1 MLHYPLIV
9 ENMKKYKSYNI
20 ETGEPSFPPFRR
32 IFILTALLFIARPV
46 VYSYV
51 LGLFGVSVG
60 FFLALSLLLA
70 SSFTIGPLLAMLQKP
85 IRKIVPVKVLEQ
97 RFAKVVAEVLT
108 FFANTIFCYYFLTF
122 LGFEPTIISLFAAH
136 SAVESLR
143 VFSRLSKA
151 FVKSA
156 P

>member
-1 MLHYPLIV
+1 
-9 ENMKKYKSYNI
+9 MKKYKSYNI
-20 ETGEPSFPPFRR
+20 ETGEPSFPPFGR
-32 IFILTALLFIARPV
+32 IFIVIAIFAIARPL

-51 LGLFGVSVG
+51 LGLFDISVG

-108 FFANTIFCYYFLTF
+108 FFANTIFL
-122 LGFEPTIISLFAAH
+122 SLIH
-136 SAVESLR
+136 I
-143 VFSRLSKA
+143 
-151 FVKSA
+151 
-156 P
+156 